1 MVQLQKDIKE
11 IEATG
16 TQVVGIS
23 YDAVDVLKNFAD
35 KSKVTYLLLSDE
47 GSKTIDA
54 YGIRNKGAPAGTR
67 GDGIPH
73 PGTYLVDK
81 EGVVQAKWFLNGYIQ
96 RHENKPLIEAAKKIE

>member
-1 MVQLQKDIKE
+1 MVQLQKDVQE

-23 YDAVDVLKNFAD
+23 YDSVEVLKKYSDQNNI
-35 KSKVTYLLLSDE
+35 TYLLLSDE

-54 YGIRNKGAPAGTR
+54 YGIRNKDVQAGTP

-73 PGTYLVDK
+73 PGTYLVDQK
-81 EGVVQAKWFLNGYIQ
+81 GTVRAAWFLDGYIQ
-96 RHENKPLIEAAKKIE
+96 RHQNKPLIEEAKKLE